1 MEYYRMLGSM
11 SKKKDQEEKESPL
24 NNENNSTSLKLNRG
38 VELLLR
44 NKGRKELKTSESK
57 VLEGRSKMIAVTLT
71 LSTVISIMFLLVGGV
86 IGYLLKEYVIE
97 RNSTFIPTHPEMF
110 DEHGQIIPDDIL
122 AVRFENGPETFL
134 EDEE

>member
-1 MEYYRMLGSM
+1 M
-11 SKKKDQEEKESPL
+11 SKKKDQGGKKEPLNKPESNSPL
-24 NNENNSTSLKLNRG
+24 RMNRG

-44 NKGRKELKTSESK
+44 NKKGRDLKTSESK

>member
-11 SKKKDQEEKESPL
+11 SKKKDQGEKENPL
-24 NNENNSTSLKLNRG
+24 NNQNNSTSLKLNRG

-44 NKGRKELKTSESK
+44 NKRRKELDASQSK
-57 VLEGRSKMIAVTLT
+57 VLKGRSKMIAVTLT
-71 LSTVISIMFLLVGGV
+71 LSTVISIMFLLLGGV
-86 IGYLLKEYVIE
+86 IGYLLKEYVNE